1 MIKSALAAV
10 LATFLAF
17 LSVFAQPAFANLNDN
32 AEFVAGAFTGYGL
45 MPMVCGGSSI
55 TPVFVTNFT
64 SVPQTGS
71 ITINP
76 ELTYEA
82 EVFTSAADAQDSPYG
97 QCTSRG
103 EVEGKTDAFTADF
116 TVQPGQTSL
125 FYLGMGGTDYN
136 LAGTSHNIAI
146 GGLPNGASNPKWYDF
161 YLTLTAD
168 LGFDKLT
175 LSYKDTGGAG
185 SNNGQN
191 GFNVVEV
198 TGTANADGSY
208 TYQSTQNTIS
218 PYSSTNAG
226 GDIVWGANEPMGLAW
241 LP

>member
-1 MIKSALAAV
+1 MIKSV
-10 LATFLAF
+10 LATLLATFVAF
-17 LSVFAQPAFANLNDN
+17 LSLFAQPAFANLNDN

-45 MPMVCGGSSI
+45 MPTVCGGSSI

-76 ELTYEA
+76 ELTYEV
-82 EVFTSAADAQDSPYG
+82 EVFSSAEAAQDSPYG
-97 QCTSRG
+97 QCVARG
-103 EVEGKTDAFTADF
+103 EIEGATNAFTSDF

-161 YLTLTAD
+161 YLDLTAD

-175 LSYKDTGGAG
+175 LNYSNTGGTG

-191 GFNVVEV
+191 GFNVVN
-198 TGTANADGSY
+198 GTATLNPDGSY

-218 PYSSTNAG
+218 PYSSKNAG
-226 GDIVWGANEPMGLAW
+226 GDIVWGRNEPIALAW